1 MQPRRKKNRLI
12 TLLCFGDSNT
22 WGLNPATRE
31 RYPRNI
37 RWPGVLHNELGAG
50 YRVIE
55 DGLSGRTALG
65 ASPCGAFNY
74 SKDDLVTALANHC
87 PMDLVILML
96 GTNDLIMGYSASPID
111 IGEGIDDLLDIIRQS
126 GAGPRGSAPAVLLLA
141 PPPFGALAGE
151 SEALENEVAQ
161 SQLFAR
167 RYASIAA
174 DFGCAFLNTGEVIR
188 SSDIDGFH
196 LDASEHKKL
205 GLTIAKRLR
214 LIFTGA
220 G

>member
-1 MQPRRKKNRLI
+1 MI

-31 RYPRNI
+31 RYPLDI
-37 RWPGVLHNELGAG
+37 RWPGVLHNKLGEG

-55 DGLSGRTALG
+55 EGLSGRTALG
-65 ASPCGAFNY
+65 ANLCDDFND
-74 SKDDLVTALANHC
+74 SKADLVTTLSNHG
-87 PMDLVILML
+87 PIDLVILML
-96 GTNDLIMGYSASPID
+96 GTNDLIKSDSVSAYD
-111 IGEGIDDLLDIIRQS
+111 VGKGIDDLLGKIRHS
-126 GAGPRGSAPAVLLLA
+126 GAGPGGSAPTVLLLA
-141 PPPFGALAGE
+141 PPPFGILTGE
-151 SEALENEVAQ
+151 TEDLEGMVTQ
-161 SQLFAR
+161 SHLFAE

-174 DFGCAFLNTGEVIR
+174 DFDCAFLNTGEVIR

-205 GLTIAKRLR
+205 GLTIAKRVRSL
-214 LIFTGA
+214 FAAA